1 MVVYATD
8 YTPAPS
14 NYPVFHVSEPELQRL
29 GRNLIRIALFDED
42 RSMGHEMEIGEIYTF
57 SNIRLADTP
66 KGMYFKSG
74 HVSYG
79 CKIDLSND
87 DEAKTALLK

>member
-1 MVVYATD
+1 MVIYATD

-14 NYPVFHVSEPELQRL
+14 NFSIFYVSEPELQKL

-42 RSMGHEMEIGEIYTF
+42 QTMGHEMEVGKIYTF

-66 KGMYFKSG
+66 KGTYFKSG
-74 HVSYG
+74 HKSYG
-79 CKIDLSND
+79 CKIDLSY
-87 DEAKTALLK
+87 DEEATAALLK